1 METVVSKP
9 TACLTEQ
16 SSDTRNNA
24 TGSFCAES
32 IWIHVRYGQNATYSC
47 MFPVQPDL
55 KLLLKKAQKG
65 WDANNASPTQQ
76 QSANEV
82 IIEKF

>member
-1 METVVSKP
+1 
-9 TACLTEQ
+9 
-16 SSDTRNNA
+16 
-24 TGSFCAES
+24 
-32 IWIHVRYGQNATYSC
+32 